1 MNVHLSVITPT
12 YNEKDSILNCINKLR
27 QVIEQNCP
35 GMDYEHII
43 IDNCSSDGTA
53 EIAIEASK
61 SDSRIKVVVNS
72 RNIGASRSIYRAL
85 SRVSGKWIIP
95 MLPAD
100 LQDPPEVIPLML
112 DRAINGVEVVY
123 GIRANR
129 KEGLLIRSLR
139 KVYYR
144 LLKKY
149 SPFNLQND
157 AGEFMLVSSRV
168 IDSITAIRDQNPYVR
183 GLVAQTGA
191 KFASVPYQWNER
203 EAGKSKSSVFVLADV
218 AVSGMVSTTYIPA
231 RISLVFGFIIS
242 FLGILA
248 GVVFL
253 FLSLLSGKDV
263 PAGIPTLTIAIF
275 LLGGFQLFFLG
286 LIGEYV
292 ISIHR
297 QIKPETDVTSMKESN
312 F

>member
-12 YNEKDSILNCINKLR
+12 FNEEDSILECINRLR
-27 QVIEQNCP
+27 EVMEQNNP
-35 GMDYEHII
+35 GINYEHII
-43 IDNCSSDGTA
+43 IDNCSSDRTA
-53 EIAIEASK
+53 EIAIEVSK
-61 SDSRIKVVVNS
+61 GDSRVKVLVNS
-72 RNIGASRSIYRAL
+72 RNIGASRSIYRAM

-129 KEGLLIRSLR
+129 KEGFLIRSLR
-139 KVYYR
+139 TAYYR
-144 LLKKY
+144 ILKRY

-168 IDSITAIRDQNPYVR
+168 VDSITAIRDQNPYVR

-191 KFASVPYQWNER
+191 KFASVPYQWHKR
-203 EAGKSKSSVFVLADV
+203 EAGKSKSSVLVLADV

-231 RISLVFGFIIS
+231 RISLVFGFITS
-242 FLGILA
+242 FLGVMT
-248 GVVFL
+248 GVVYL
-253 FLSLLSGKDV
+253 FLALFSSNDS
-263 PAGIPTLTIAIF
+263 PAGIPTLIIAIF

-297 QIKPETDVTSMKESN
+297 QIKPETDVTSTKESN